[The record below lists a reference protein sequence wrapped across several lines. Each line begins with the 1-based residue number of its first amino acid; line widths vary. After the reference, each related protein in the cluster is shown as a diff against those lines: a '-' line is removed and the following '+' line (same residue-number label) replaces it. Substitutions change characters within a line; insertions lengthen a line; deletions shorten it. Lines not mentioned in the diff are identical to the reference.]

1 MSEALPTERQV
12 EQYLRE
18 NPDFF
23 SRNPNLL
30 LKMDIPH
37 RAGDA
42 ASLLEYQV
50 AALRNRNRD
59 LNSKLRD
66 LIAVAADN
74 EKRLGRVHE
83 LTLAILEM
91 SAPDQLADTIHAHL
105 RSSFGADY
113 SALLML
119 MDNRLGDAAHVKQF
133 TAEDAALQP
142 FQDFMKRSVPACGR
156 VDQQRLTLLFD
167 EDAGAIRS
175 AVLLPLGERC
185 ELGILAIGSE
195 DSDRF
200 HPGMGTTFLN
210 LLGDVLTAALRSVA
224 TDDQPIRESQSA

>member
-1 MSEALPTERQV
+1 MSDTLPTERQV

-18 NPDFF
+18 NTDFF

-83 LTLAILEM
+83 LTLAILQMAGPE
-91 SAPDQLADTIHAHL
+91 QLAATIHTHL
-105 RSSFGADY
+105 QQGFGADH

-119 MDNRLGDAAHVKQF
+119 GETRLSASDNVKQM
-133 TAEDAALQP
+133 TVDDPALQP
-142 FQDFMKRSVPACGR
+142 FHEFVKRSVPVCGR
-156 VDQQRLTLLFD
+156 IDAQRLELLFD
-167 EDAGAIRS
+167 EAAERIQS
-175 AVLLPLGERC
+175 AVLLPLGERSDV
-185 ELGILAIGSE
+185 GILAIGSE
-195 DSDRF
+195 DADRF

-210 LLGDVLTAALRSVA
+210 LLGDVLTAALRSV
-224 TDDQPIRESQSA
+224 TTSNQPLRESQSA